1 MNEFMKGNEVIGEVR
16 APLEHA
22 SPVEENKP
30 ETTKDNISVSRM
42 EKLIEKRDLLKE
54 KHARSIENEKTAANR
69 TKVIEAQMAKLAKEI
84 HAEEVVKMD
93 KFCAERNFTYDEI
106 IEYFEDYPKGATIA
120 DIKAMNKYQ
129 KG

>member
-1 MNEFMKGNEVIGEVR
+1 MNEFMKENEVIGEVR
-16 APLEHA
+16 APLEHV
-22 SPVEENKP
+22 SPAEENKP

-42 EKLIEKRDLLKE
+42 EKLLEKRDLLKE
-54 KHARSIENEKTAANR
+54 KHAKSIENEKTAANR
-69 TKVIEAQMAKLAKEI
+69 TKVIEAQMAKVAKEI

-120 DIKAMNKYQ
+120 DIKAMNKNQ

>member
-1 MNEFMKGNEVIGEVR
+1 
-16 APLEHA
+16 
-22 SPVEENKP
+22 
-30 ETTKDNISVSRM
+30 
-42 EKLIEKRDLLKE
+42 
-54 KHARSIENEKTAANR
+54 
-69 TKVIEAQMAKLAKEI
+69 MAKVAKEI

-120 DIKAMNKYQ
+120 DIKAMNKSQ

>member
-1 MNEFMKGNEVIGEVR
+1 MNEFIKENEVIGEVR
-16 APLEHA
+16 APVEHA
-22 SPVEENKP
+22 SPTEEDKS
-30 ETTKDNISVSRM
+30 ETTKDIISVSRM
-42 EKLIEKRDLLKE
+42 EKLLEKRDLLKE
-54 KHARSIENEKTAANR
+54 KHAKSIENEKTAANR
-69 TKVIEAQMAKLAKEI
+69 TKVIEAQMAKVAKEI
-84 HAEEVVKMD
+84 HAEEVIKMD

>member
-1 MNEFMKGNEVIGEVR
+1 MNEFMKENEVIGEVR

-22 SPVEENKP
+22 SPAEENKP
-30 ETTKDNISVSRM
+30 DTADKKPENRM
-42 EKLIEKRDLLKE
+42 EKLLEKRDLLKE

-69 TKVIEAQMAKLAKEI
+69 TKVIEAQMAKVAKEI

-120 DIKAMNKYQ
+120 DIKAMNKIQ

>member
-1 MNEFMKGNEVIGEVR
+1 ML
-16 APLEHA
+16 APVVVA
-22 SPVEENKP
+22 PSSAPPTVWK
-30 ETTKDNISVSRM
+30 
-42 EKLIEKRDLLKE
+42 
-54 KHARSIENEKTAANR
+54 
-69 TKVIEAQMAKLAKEI
+69 MAKVAKEI

-120 DIKAMNKYQ
+120 DIKAMNKNQ

>member
-1 MNEFMKGNEVIGEVR
+1 MNEFMKENEVMGEVR

-22 SPVEENKP
+22 SPAEEYKS

-69 TKVIEAQMAKLAKEI
+69 TKVIEAQMAKVAKEI

-93 KFCAERNFTYDEI
+93 RFCAERNFTYDEI

-120 DIKAMNKYQ
+120 DIKAMNKSQ

>member
-1 MNEFMKGNEVIGEVR
+1 MNEFMRENEVIGEVR
-16 APLEHA
+16 APLEHD
-22 SPVEENKP
+22 SPAEEDKA
-30 ETTKDNISVSRM
+30 ETTKDNTSVSRM

-54 KHARSIENEKTAANR
+54 KHAKSIENEKTAANR